1 MAVIKVDHLT
11 KDYGNNKGVFDL
23 SFEVENGETFGFLG
37 PNGAG
42 KTTTIRH
49 ILGFSKPQKGSTW
62 VNDMNSWEKP
72 ELIQKDLGYLPGE
85 IAFPEGMTGMQLFK
99 LIADLRGMKD
109 LGKADYLIKKFQ
121 LDPSGLVKKMSKG
134 MKQKT
139 AIVAAFMSDLKIL
152 VLDEPSTGLDP
163 LMQDTFIDLIIEEKA
178 AGKTILLSSH
188 MFEEVEDT
196 CDRIA
201 LIKQGRILTTV
212 APREIRFADKKT
224 YKIEFNSTNDC
235 ERMSRETLSFIEVNT
250 GKKQVKVI
258 VQDENINE
266 FFKILTS
273 YDMKYM
279 SEVKTTLRDYFM
291 KYYSKNDGD
300 VFDTGETR

>member
-1 MAVIKVDHLT
+1 MSVIKVDHLT
-11 KDYGNNKGVFDL
+11 RDYGNHKGVFDV
-23 SFEVENGETFGFLG
+23 SFEIESGETFGFLG

-62 VNDMNSWEKP
+62 VSNLNSWEKP
-72 ELIQKDLGYLPGE
+72 EVIQKDLGYLPGE

-99 LIADLRGMKD
+99 MLADLRGMKD
-109 LGKADYLIKKFQ
+109 LGKADYLINKFQ

-139 AIVAAFMSDLKIL
+139 AIVAAFMNDPGIL
-152 VLDEPSTGLDP
+152 ILDEPSTGLDP
-163 LMQDTFIDLIIEEKA
+163 LMQDTFLDLILEEKA

-212 APREIRFADKKT
+212 ASKEIKFADKKT
-224 YKIEFNSTNDC
+224 YKIEFNSKDDS
-235 ERMSRETLSFIEVNT
+235 ERMSHEALNFIEINPR
-250 GKKQVKVI
+250 KNQVKVS

-266 FFKILTS
+266 FFNILTR
-273 YDMKYM
+273 YDMKYL
-279 SEVKTTLRDYFM
+279 SEIKTTLRDYFM
-291 KYYSKNDGD
+291 KYYNTGDGYA
-300 VFDTGETR
+300 FDARDTR

>member
-1 MAVIKVDHLT
+1 MSIIKVDHLT
-11 KDYGNNKGVFDL
+11 KDYGNNKGVFDV
-23 SFEVENGETFGFLG
+23 SFEVESGETFGFLG

-49 ILGFSKPQKGSTW
+49 ILGFSKPQNGSTW
-62 VNDMNSWEKP
+62 VSDLNSWEKP
-72 ELIQKDLGYLPGE
+72 EVIQKDLGYLPGE
-85 IAFPEGMTGMQLFK
+85 IAFPEGMTGMDLFK
-99 LIADLRGMKD
+99 MMADLRGMKD
-109 LGKADYLIKKFQ
+109 LGKADYLINKFQ

-139 AIVAAFMSDLKIL
+139 AIVAAFMNDPKIL

-163 LMQDTFIDLIIEEKA
+163 LMQDVFIDLIMEEKA

-188 MFEEVEDT
+188 MFEEVENT

-212 APREIRFADKKT
+212 APKDIKFADNKT
-224 YKIEFNSTNDC
+224 YKIEFKTGDDFQRMGHEPLNFLEINS
-235 ERMSRETLSFIEVNT
+235 
-250 GKKQVKVI
+250 KKNQVRVS
-258 VQDENINE
+258 VRDENINE
-266 FFKILTS
+266 FFMILTK

-279 SEVKTTLRDYFM
+279 AEIKTTLRDYFM
-291 KYYSKNDGD
+291 KYYKKNGGNG
-300 VFDTGETR
+300 FNPGEIL

>member
-23 SFEVENGETFGFLG
+23 SFEVESGETFGFLG

-49 ILGFSKPQKGSTW
+49 ILGFSRPQKGSTW
-62 VNDMNSWEKP
+62 VSNMNSWVKP
-72 ELIQKDLGYLPGE
+72 EVIQKDLGYLPGE

-99 LIADLRGMKD
+99 MIAEMRGMKN

-139 AIVAAFMSDLKIL
+139 AIVAAFMNDPKIL

-163 LMQDTFIDLIIEEKA
+163 LMQDTFIDLIMEEKA

-212 APREIRFADKKT
+212 APRDIKFADKKT
-224 YKIEFNSTNDC
+224 YKIEFNTNADC
-235 ERMSRETLSFIEVNT
+235 ERMSHEALTFEDIDATKN
-250 GKKQVKVI
+250 QVRVS

-266 FFKILTS
+266 FFRILTG
-273 YDMKYM
+273 YDMKYL
-279 SEVKTTLRDYFM
+279 SEIKTTLRDYFM
-291 KYYSKNDGD
+291 KYYRKNGGN
-300 VFDTGETR
+300 VLEPGENK

>member
-23 SFEVENGETFGFLG
+23 SFEVESGETFGFLG

-49 ILGFSKPQKGSTW
+49 ILGFSRPQKGSTW
-62 VNDMNSWEKP
+62 VSNMNSWVKP
-72 ELIQKDLGYLPGE
+72 EVIQKELGYLPGE

-99 LIADLRGMKD
+99 MIAEMRGMKN

-139 AIVAAFMSDLKIL
+139 AIVAAFMNDPKIL

-163 LMQDTFIDLIIEEKA
+163 LMQDTFIDLIMEEKA

-212 APREIRFADKKT
+212 APRDIKFADKKT
-224 YKIEFNSTNDC
+224 YKIEFNSNEDC
-235 ERMSRETLSFIEVNT
+235 ERMSHEALTFEDIDATKN
-250 GKKQVKVI
+250 QVRVS

-266 FFKILTS
+266 FFRILTG
-273 YDMKYM
+273 YDMKYL
-279 SEVKTTLRDYFM
+279 SEIKTTLRDYFM
-291 KYYSKNDGD
+291 KYYRKNGGN
-300 VFDTGETR
+300 VLEPGENK

>member
-1 MAVIKVDHLT
+1 MSVIKVDQLT
-11 KDYGNNKGVFDL
+11 KDYGNNKGVFNV

-62 VNDMNSWEKP
+62 VTGINSWDKP
-72 ELIQKDLGYLPGE
+72 EVIQKNLGYLPGE
-85 IAFPEGMTGMQLFK
+85 IAFPEGMTGIQLFK
-99 LIADLRGMKD
+99 MMADLRGMKD
-109 LGKADYLIKKFQ
+109 LGKADYLINKFQ

-139 AIVAAFMSDLKIL
+139 ALVAAFMNDPKIL

-163 LMQDTFIDLIIEEKA
+163 LMQDTFIELILEEKA

-188 MFEEVEDT
+188 MFEEVELT

-201 LIKQGRILTTV
+201 LIKQGKILTTV
-212 APREIRFADKKT
+212 APRDIKFADKKT
-224 YKIEFNSTNDC
+224 YKIEFNSREDC
-235 ERMSRETLSFIEVNT
+235 ERMSREALSFVEINAR
-250 GKKQVKVI
+250 KNQVKVS
-258 VQDENINE
+258 VKDEDING
-266 FFKILTS
+266 FFRILTG

-279 SEVKTTLRDYFM
+279 SEIKTTLRDYFM
-291 KYYSKNDGD
+291 KYYGKNHG
-300 VFDTGETR
+300 VALNGGENI

>member
-1 MAVIKVDHLT
+1 MSVIKVDHLT
-11 KDYGNNKGVFDL
+11 RDYGNNKGVFDV
-23 SFEVENGETFGFLG
+23 SFEIESGETFGFLG

-62 VNDMNSWEKP
+62 VSNLNSWEKP
-72 ELIQKDLGYLPGE
+72 EVIQKDLGYLPGE

-99 LIADLRGMKD
+99 MLADLRGMKD
-109 LGKADYLIKKFQ
+109 LGKADYLINKFQ

-139 AIVAAFMSDLKIL
+139 AIVAAFMNDPGIL
-152 VLDEPSTGLDP
+152 ILDEPSTGLDP
-163 LMQDTFIDLIIEEKA
+163 LMQDTFLDLIMEEKA

-212 APREIRFADKKT
+212 ASKEIKYADKKI
-224 YKIEFNSTNDC
+224 YKIEFNSKDDC
-235 ERMSRETLSFIEVNT
+235 ERMSREALNFIEINT
-250 GKKQVKVI
+250 RKNQVKVS

-266 FFKILTS
+266 FFNILTR
-273 YDMKYM
+273 YDMKYL
-279 SEVKTTLRDYFM
+279 SEIKTTLRDYFM
-291 KYYSKNDGD
+291 KYYNTGDGYA
-300 VFDTGETR
+300 FNARETK

>member
-1 MAVIKVDHLT
+1 MAVIKVDQLT
-11 KDYGNNKGVFDL
+11 KDYGNNKGVFNV
-23 SFEVENGETFGFLG
+23 SFEIEKGETFGFLG

-62 VNDMNSWEKP
+62 VSNINSWEKP

-99 LIADLRGMKD
+99 MIADLRGMKD

-121 LDPSGLVKKMSKG
+121 LDPGGLVKKMSKG

-139 AIVAAFMSDLKIL
+139 AIVAAFMNDPQIL

-163 LMQDTFIDLIIEEKA
+163 LMQDTFIELILEEKA

-188 MFEEVEDT
+188 MFEEVEVT

-201 LIKQGRILTTV
+201 LIKQGKILTTV
-212 APREIRFADKKT
+212 APRDIKFADKKT
-224 YKIEFNSTNDC
+224 YKIEFNSRDDY
-235 ERMSRETLSFIEVNT
+235 ERMSREALNFVEINA
-250 GKKQVKVI
+250 KKNQVKVS
-258 VQDENINE
+258 VKDENINE
-266 FFKILTS
+266 FFRILTG
-273 YDMKYM
+273 YDLKYM
-279 SEVKTTLRDYFM
+279 SEIKTTLRDYFM
-291 KYYSKNDGD
+291 KYYGRNNGFGMDAEGAQ
-300 VFDTGETR
+300 

>member
-1 MAVIKVDHLT
+1 MAVIKVDQLT
-11 KDYGNNKGVFDL
+11 KDYGNNKGVFDV
-23 SFEVENGETFGFLG
+23 SFEVESGETFGFLG

-121 LDPSGLVKKMSKG
+121 LDPSGQVKKMSKG

-163 LMQDTFIDLIIEEKA
+163 LMQDIFIDLIMEEKA

-212 APREIRFADKKT
+212 APRDIKFTDKKT
-224 YKIEFNSTNDC
+224 YKIEFNSKDDC
-235 ERMSRETLSFIEVNT
+235 ERISREALTFVEINA
-250 GKKQVKVI
+250 GKKQVKVS
-258 VQDENINE
+258 VKDESINE
-266 FFKILTS
+266 FFRILTR

-291 KYYSKNDGD
+291 KYYSKNDGY